1 MMHKTLSTPVSL
13 ILLLLIFSGTSSSQT
28 QDDQLFEVELI
39 AFTHLNPH
47 DSGEQW
53 PVRAHPYRDGRVQK
67 PISQSN
73 QKSAADPSTVFG
85 DKAEFSPEG
94 NQESSHE
101 EFTQLVDNELKLGG
115 LATSL
120 RRKKLAERVLLHIGW
135 RQKIKPANATV
146 PVLIEGGFPLAVTY
160 DWQWPPA
167 QKSQPGGPDLA
178 EPSPLLLKTDPTAN
192 NADSI
197 NGNEGVFAGGFEL
210 EGTLAFYETRYP
222 RLETNLCL
230 AITANSGSPLLI
242 EQPATLPTTPE
253 VVCSREIRGLKYD
266 DLLYFDTP
274 VLGLLAQVRRVTKP
288 TLPGQLP
295 ADPQ

>member
-13 ILLLLIFSGTSSSQT
+13 ILLLLIFSGTGSSQT

-53 PVRAHPYRDGRVQK
+53 PVRAHPYRDDRVQK
-67 PISQSN
+67 PITQSN
-73 QKSAADPSTVFG
+73 QQSAADPSIAFG
-85 DKAEFSPEG
+85 DRAELAPER
-94 NQESSHE
+94 NQESSHG
-101 EFTQLVDNELKLGG
+101 EFTQLVDTELKLGG
-115 LATSL
+115 LAASL

-222 RLETNLCL
+222 RLETNICL
-230 AITANSGSPLLI
+230 VITANPESPLI
-242 EQPATLPTTPE
+242 IDQPANLPTTPE

-274 VLGLLAQVRRVTKP
+274 VLGLLAQVRRATKP
-288 TLPGQLP
+288 TLPGQLS
-295 ADPQ
+295 ADPR